1 MPPPIE
7 KQGFKFYQDVLG
19 SPKHVLAPMVDA
31 SELVRQNY
39 LAIESCLQHLKMFV
53 TFRLGEC

>member
-1 MPPPIE
+1 MPPPKE

-31 SELVRQNY
+31 SELVRPNY
-39 LAIESCLQHLKMFV
+39 ILNVI
-53 TFRLGEC
+53 